1 MATYVCDAQTGAEI
15 ERTTPING
23 RLRDDDSMM
32 PMMRSHREHHGVGI
46 SRLVVCATF
55 LDIPSFCLEDP
66 VSVSDPLWSL
76 YGSMAS
82 IFFAAPPP
90 PPQKKKKKA
99 AQLLPRRR
107 SSSLSPSEFGSG
119 ERCELPELH
128 KISIIESGLGA
139 CTTQSK
145 FPVELREGYYKS
157 SYRGKVGGLDNSNR
171 CSGYYETVSMVSNP
185 KD

>member
-90 PPQKKKKKA
+90 PPPPKKKKKK
-99 AQLLPRRR
+99 QLSYCRGEEAPHFLQV
-107 SSSLSPSEFGSG
+107 SSDPA
-119 ERCELPELH
+119 RDANC
-128 KISIIESGLGA
+128 
-139 CTTQSK
+139 QSSTR
-145 FPVELREGYYKS
+145 FRL
-157 SYRGKVGGLDNSNR
+157 
-171 CSGYYETVSMVSNP
+171 SNP
-185 KD
+185 GWGPVLLRVSFL